1 MLVSIVTNWRH
12 AAVKSEID
20 AACSSDQAVLS
31 ALGRAGTA
39 LPNGPDLLTETTMNE
54 RGFHVRGLGEI
65 AIRCDDLGRMTAFYG
80 DVLGLEQ
87 MEGNVAEGIVFFRIA
102 DGFGGHTQV
111 LALFDKQYA
120 SRPELHPTRGEAP
133 ATGAPS
139 SLHHLAFSL
148 PFGEQ
153 EAVMSW
159 YEAQGLP
166 CRVETFGWVGWRGV
180 FTEDPEGNTVE
191 LVAYDGSI
199 KTASELGS
207 R

>member
-1 MLVSIVTNWRH
+1 MT
-12 AAVKSEID
+12 
-20 AACSSDQAVLS
+20 
-31 ALGRAGTA
+31 
-39 LPNGPDLLTETTMNE
+39 E
-54 RGFHVRGLGEI
+54 RGFRVRGLGEI
-65 AIRCDDLGRMTAFYG
+65 AIRCDDLGRMPSFYG

-87 MEGNVAEGIVFFRIA
+87 MKGNVAEGIVFFRVA

-111 LALFDKQYA
+111 LALFEKQYVA
-120 SRPELHPTRGEAP
+120 RPELHPTGIEAP
-133 ATGAPS
+133 AAGAPS

-153 EAVMSW
+153 KAVMSW

-166 CRVETFGWVGWRGV
+166 YRVETFGWVGWRGV

-199 KTASELGS
+199 KVASELGS